1 MVTLSAVF
9 SDPLSI
15 CMNRLSVEHL
25 EHERNERMLF
35 KDLDAEWQSGDLV
48 QVSGPNGSGK
58 TTLLRILCGLI
69 RATSGSVSWNGH
81 DSRSYEFLSSL
92 LYLGHQIGVKA
103 SMTPLE
109 NLRWYFG
116 LNGVKVENGD
126 ASLPSEADYLEALSK
141 VGLSPYIHTPCYNL
155 SAGQQRRS
163 ALARLYLS
171 QAPLWILDEPFTAI
185 DKQGVAELERLI
197 EAHTDRGGI
206 ALITTHQSF
215 AVSKLKTLDLE
226 QYKVAGRSYA

>member
-48 QVSGPNGSGK
+48 QVSGPNGSAK

-109 NLRWYFG
+109 N
-116 LNGVKVENGD
+116 
-126 ASLPSEADYLEALSK
+126 
-141 VGLSPYIHTPCYNL
+141 